1 MKHSNDIGEL
11 DVPPFFVQDV
21 GQILIP
27 SAGTGLVFVQSIN
40 ATFRSDPNMAS
51 PLKRKHPTPS
61 KPSSKPEQESQVVS
75 SVDRRVTK
83 RPSSLTPFQATHLL
97 EHSFESIIHD
107 VLLTVYQSEKEA
119 RIQSAIVDLE
129 LKAEIMQKDRETE
142 DPIPYDQLDI
152 ETEAAVLREGN
163 IRIKGN
169 PFKKVKTLLCPNCRL
184 PRLLYPRVGFNSRP
198 VPDPTQQYCK
208 NEPAII
214 IDKHD
219 VHGQRKKGVKLKGQ
233 VKAKPK
239 KKTDPS
245 SPAPSDKSEP
255 STPSTNSAAI
265 DSFEFKEIEVPAAKC
280 PHRDPSTA
288 DHWKPVTQF
297 ATHLTGSCFLKRDR
311 AAGREANAKI
321 SGTPKD
327 SRASSPKPTIN
338 GTNLK
343 RSRPLDE
350 KENGEPNKKQKI
362 EPLKKSKIVQPGWKV
377 RETSGLKNEESFV
390 HSEDEVEDTIQVD
403 REKTGKKPLEGAN
416 TSNNKIKTNGVSIGE
431 KSGKLSKKL
440 SSNS

>member
-1 MKHSNDIGEL
+1 MS
-11 DVPPFFVQDV
+11 
-21 GQILIP
+21 
-27 SAGTGLVFVQSIN
+27 
-40 ATFRSDPNMAS
+40 S
-51 PLKRKHPTPS
+51 PLKKKHPVPPKPLS
-61 KPSSKPEQESQVVS
+61 KQEQELQIVS
-75 SVDRRVTK
+75 DVDPRMKRR
-83 RPSSLTPFQATHLL
+83 RCSLTVHQATHLL

-119 RIQSAIVDLE
+119 RIQSALVELE
-129 LKAEIMQKDRETE
+129 QKAEIIQKDRDTE

-152 ETEAAVLREGN
+152 ETDAAVLREGN
-163 IRIKGN
+163 IRINGN

-239 KKTDPS
+239 KKADPS
-245 SPAPSDKSEP
+245 SPAASDKSEP

-327 SRASSPKPTIN
+327 SRASSPKPAIN

-343 RSRPLDE
+343 RSRPSDE
-350 KENGEPNKKQKI
+350 KENGEPNKKQKV
-362 EPLKKSKIVQPGWKV
+362 EPLRKSKLAQSGSKA
-377 RETSGLKNEESFV
+377 RETSSLKNEESFLN
-390 HSEDEVEDTIQVD
+390 SDDEVVDVIEVD
-403 REKTGKKPLEGAN
+403 REKTSKKITDGAN
-416 TSNNKIKTNGVSIGE
+416 GSNDKIRVNGVSVGE
-431 KSGKLSKKL
+431 KSGKLLKKV
-440 SSNS
+440 SSDS